1 MTSRGL
7 DRIGPDECMEL
18 LRANSFG
25 RIGTKIA
32 DEPVIL
38 PVYYAVAKDEVVFR
52 TDPGTKLMAAA
63 LDTRVAF
70 EVDDRDGGWSV
81 LVVGHAHEARVATP
95 ALTEASARLEEFWPA
110 SERHDLVHVTI
121 EKIEGRRLHPNA

>member
-7 DRIGPDECMEL
+7 DRIHSDECLTL

-32 DEPVIL
+32 EELVIL
-38 PVYYAVAKDEVVFR
+38 PVYYAVAGEEILFR

-63 LDTRVAF
+63 LTARVAF
-70 EVDDRDGGWSV
+70 EIDDRADGWSV
-81 LVVGHAHEARVATP
+81 LAIGHAYEVRSISP
-95 ALTEASARLEEFWPA
+95 EYASASETLDAFWA
-110 SERHDLVHVTI
+110 AGERTDLVKITI
-121 EKIEGRRLHPNA
+121 EKIEGRRLHRPE

>member
-7 DRIGPDECMEL
+7 DRIPSDECLTL
-18 LRANSFG
+18 LRAHSFG

-38 PVYYAVAKDEVVFR
+38 PVYYAVAGDDIVFR

-63 LDTRVAF
+63 LGARVAF
-70 EVDDRDGGWSV
+70 EVDDRESGWSV
-81 LVVGHAHEARVATP
+81 LAVGHAYEVRSAVPKMTD
-95 ALTEASARLEEFWPA
+95 ALAQLDRFWPA
-110 SERHDLVHVTI
+110 GERIDIVRTTI
-121 EKIEGRRLHPNA
+121 EKIEGRRLCSRS